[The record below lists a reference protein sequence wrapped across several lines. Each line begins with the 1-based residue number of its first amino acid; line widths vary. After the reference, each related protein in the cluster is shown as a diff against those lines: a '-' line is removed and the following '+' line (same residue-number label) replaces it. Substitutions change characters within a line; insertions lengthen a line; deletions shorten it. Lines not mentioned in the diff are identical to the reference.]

1 MEFSEIIDHCK
12 SGNKVA
18 QGVLFNAW
26 YRPMYRLSMRIL
38 ANHHDT
44 EDALVLAFTRI
55 FDNIARFEYRGEY
68 SLNKWIRTIVIR
80 EAIRLVT
87 SRNQLQYS
95 EDMTAFDSP
104 APEEEEMENMDA
116 EQIRT
121 IIETMPAGYRL
132 VFNLFALEGY
142 SHKEIGGLL
151 NISENTSKSQLRK
164 ARIYIIEK
172 MKKPKHM
179 DTQNIDA
186 IVKNA
191 MEASESYYDSQALEA
206 QERIWNQVQQS
217 RRRKIPVL
225 FLSLAAACVLLLFVS
240 SFLWFSLVRTKQSVT
255 TQAALISQFNR
266 KSILTEDSVRVTGT
280 AQGEV
285 MPKKDTVIVVK
296 KVFVNQ
302 PVVSTITRTDTVY
315 IEK

>member
-172 MKKPKHM
+172 
-179 DTQNIDA
+179 
-186 IVKNA
+186 
-191 MEASESYYDSQALEA
+191 
-206 QERIWNQVQQS
+206 
-217 RRRKIPVL
+217 
-225 FLSLAAACVLLLFVS
+225 
-240 SFLWFSLVRTKQSVT
+240 
-255 TQAALISQFNR
+255 
-266 KSILTEDSVRVTGT
+266 
-280 AQGEV
+280 
-285 MPKKDTVIVVK
+285 
-296 KVFVNQ
+296 
-302 PVVSTITRTDTVY
+302 
-315 IEK
+315 